1 MCQFTVIRLTE
12 KVRLYQLRYPIH
24 SSNILC
30 STFIH
35 DEYTVYKRE
44 GEDDYV
50 FELLSVQFDA
60 RWYHVFSVQEDC
72 PGIDHIGI
80 IHFLSGL
87 FTEASIPILYVN
99 TYSSNL
105 IFINEEHVQKAVDIM
120 SKHPRIILE

>member
-24 SSNILC
+24 SPNILC
-30 STFIH
+30 STSIH
-35 DEYTVYKRE
+35 NEYTVYKRE
-44 GEDDYV
+44 GEDDHV

-105 IFINEEHVQKAVDIM
+105 IFIGEEHLQKALDIM
-120 SKHPRIILE
+120 SEHPRIILE

>member
-1 MCQFTVIRLTE
+1 
-12 KVRLYQLRYPIH
+12 
-24 SSNILC
+24 
-30 STFIH
+30 
-35 DEYTVYKRE
+35 VYKRE

-60 RWYHVFSVQEDC
+60 RWYHLFSVQEDC